1 MNHTIL
7 TRLDPMLLAASHNGV
22 PNDVWS
28 GWGSVIMAVGG
39 MVLIGLLLAL
49 IIWQVFRTAQSKIVV
64 AETVAR
70 DEEYRKLAEQTATAQ
85 DKLASQQQ
93 RIADD
98 MADLRERITAIERM
112 LSEVG

>member
-7 TRLDPMLLAASHNGV
+7 SNLDPMLLAVSDNGV

-39 MVLIGLLLAL
+39 MALIGVLLAL

-70 DEEYRKLAEQTATAQ
+70 DEEYRKLAEQTAAAH
-85 DKLASQQQ
+85 DKLASHQQ

-98 MADLRERITAIERM
+98 MADLRERITSIERL

>member
-1 MNHTIL
+1 MNHMIQN
-7 TRLDPMLLAASHNGV
+7 RLDPILLAASDNGV

-28 GWGSVIMAVGG
+28 GWGSVILVVGG
-39 MVLIGLLLAL
+39 MILIGLLLAL
-49 IIWQVFRTAQSKIVV
+49 IIWQVFRTAQSRLVV

-70 DEEYRKLAEQTATAQ
+70 DEAYRTLAEQTATAQ
-85 DKLASQQQ
+85 GTMASQQQ

-98 MADLRERITAIERM
+98 VADLRERMTAIERM